1 MEARYSSGEPAK
13 GSGERGV
20 GGINL
25 MVVMILVYLGKE
37 DLVILRKHFISH
49 FLNSKDGQK
58 CIILKKFN
66 LDMDYLLLE
75 S

>member
-13 GSGERGV
+13 GSGARGV

-37 DLVILRKHFISH
+37 DLVILRKHFISR
-49 FLNSKDGQK
+49 FFKLQEWSE
-58 CIILKKFN
+58 
-66 LDMDYLLLE
+66 MYYT
-75 S
+75 